1 MRILHIVKT
10 SGGAAWAALEAAELA
25 RLGVEVHVAVPAA
38 EGSSM
43 RLWEEAAAKIHIASL
58 DYPATSP
65 WRLPSVCSRA
75 RAIVASVKPDV
86 IHTHHVGPTLVMRHA
101 LGRSHSIPRVFQVPG
116 PLHLEHWLYRTWD
129 LACAGANDFWI
140 ASSRCIKN
148 HYLQAGVGS
157 GKLFLSYYGFRPAGF
172 GGARSNLLRRRLGIP
187 SSAFV
192 AGNISYIYG
201 PKYYLGQR
209 AGLKRHEDLIAAL
222 GLVLRQRSDV
232 IGILAGGPWGKAAR
246 YQDRLRRLAERV
258 GKGRILMPGYWSFS
272 EVQEYWP
279 DFDCAMH
286 VPISEN
292 CGGVVEP
299 LVAGVPTIAGD
310 VGGLPEVV
318 INGVTGI
325 LVPNR
330 NPEALAGAVLKVLA
344 DPERYRAMARLGGEL
359 VGEMFDVRRTAGEVY
374 RVYRHILDRRQ
385 PPPAEFDARA
395 FVADRALDCSAG
407 FGKKSLSLERT
418 GREACPTTK

>member
-1 MRILHIVKT
+1 MDRGTSSRRAPPTGRNSFIMRILHIVKT

-148 HYLQAGVGS
+148 HYLQAGVDS
-157 GKLFLSYYGFRPAGF
+157 GKLFLR
-172 GGARSNLLRRRLGIP
+172 ARRSSFAAWKVPKSICSASLWTEARNAKSHSARQIP
-187 SSAFV
+187 WPRCPSLPTRYPRMAVSW
-192 AGNISYIYG
+192 S
-201 PKYYLGQR
+201 
-209 AGLKRHEDLIAAL
+209 GLC
-222 GLVLRQRSDV
+222 
-232 IGILAGGPWGKAAR
+232 
-246 YQDRLRRLAERV
+246 
-258 GKGRILMPGYWSFS
+258 GRICISILPAWSTPTPG
-272 EVQEYWP
+272 
-279 DFDCAMH
+279 
-286 VPISEN
+286 
-292 CGGVVEP
+292 G
-299 LVAGVPTIAGD
+299 
-310 VGGLPEVV
+310 
-318 INGVTGI
+318 
-325 LVPNR
+325 
-330 NPEALAGAVLKVLA
+330 
-344 DPERYRAMARLGGEL
+344 
-359 VGEMFDVRRTAGEVY
+359 
-374 RVYRHILDRRQ
+374 
-385 PPPAEFDARA
+385 
-395 FVADRALDCSAG
+395 
-407 FGKKSLSLERT
+407 
-418 GREACPTTK
+418 

>member
-1 MRILHIVKT
+1 
-10 SGGAAWAALEAAELA
+10 
-25 RLGVEVHVAVPAA
+25 
-38 EGSSM
+38 
-43 RLWEEAAAKIHIASL
+43 
-58 DYPATSP
+58 
-65 WRLPSVCSRA
+65 
-75 RAIVASVKPDV
+75 
-86 IHTHHVGPTLVMRHA
+86 
-101 LGRSHSIPRVFQVPG
+101 
-116 PLHLEHWLYRTWD
+116 
-129 LACAGANDFWI
+129 
-140 ASSRCIKN
+140 
-148 HYLQAGVGS
+148 
-157 GKLFLSYYGFRPAGF
+157 
-172 GGARSNLLRRRLGIP
+172 
-187 SSAFV
+187 
-192 AGNISYIYG
+192 
-201 PKYYLGQR
+201 
-209 AGLKRHEDLIAAL
+209 
-222 GLVLRQRSDV
+222 RSDV

-325 LVPNR
+325 LVPKR

-374 RVYRHILDRRQ
+374 
-385 PPPAEFDARA
+385 
-395 FVADRALDCSAG
+395 
-407 FGKKSLSLERT
+407 
-418 GREACPTTK
+418 